1 MNAESTMTKVSYEE
15 ADDAVLA
22 AWAGAGD
29 EQALETLFH
38 RYRKVLYAYFNRILN
53 HDRMSADDL
62 FQELWVRILRK
73 LPDYRETGKFSAWMF
88 RIAHNLALE
97 HFRRLKSRSKIGVN
111 TADGELPEQAGHEPD
126 PGGVLAGKELE
137 ERLEAL
143 LAELPEEQREV
154 FHLRQ
159 SGISFKEIAE
169 IQNCPVNT
177 ALGRMHNVMKFLE
190 RRLTA
195 E

>member
-1 MNAESTMTKVSYEE
+1 MTRQSYEE

-22 AWAGAGD
+22 AGAGACD
-29 EQALETLFH
+29 EQALESLFY

-62 FQELWVRILRK
+62 FQELWIRIIRK
-73 LPDYRETGKFSAWMF
+73 LPEYRETGKFSAWMF

-97 HFRRLKSRSKIGVN
+97 HFRRLKSRSKLGVN
-111 TADGELPEQAGHEPD
+111 TADGELPER
-126 PGGVLAGKELE
+126 PGGGPGPGGILAGKELE

-143 LAELPEEQREV
+143 LAELPAEQSEV

-159 SGISFKEIAE
+159 NGMSFKEIAA
-169 IQNCPVNT
+169 IQDCPVNT
-177 ALGRMHNVMKFLE
+177 ALGRMHNVMKFLQ
-190 RRLTA
+190 RRLAA